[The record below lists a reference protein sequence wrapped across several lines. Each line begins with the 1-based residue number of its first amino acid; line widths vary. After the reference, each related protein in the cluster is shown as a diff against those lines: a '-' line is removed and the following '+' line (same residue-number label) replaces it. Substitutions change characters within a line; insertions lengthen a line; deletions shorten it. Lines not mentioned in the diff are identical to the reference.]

1 MRLIITADIHN
12 GIPGKLKDCIWAMNI
27 IRQYAQKN
35 DITDIIILGD
45 LFHDRVSLNID
56 VLNEVYDF
64 LNLATHD
71 GQSWWCFPGNHD
83 LFLKNSWRMNSL
95 HVFQNVINIVEDAQ
109 MIDVGDTKFCV
120 IPFVHYE
127 SEYMKILNDLEKL
140 NPNHPRVLLTH
151 IGVKGATLNQCFLL
165 KNWSIVDFV
174 DSTFDKVFA
183 GHFHCHQ
190 DVGKVTYPGGPIP
203 FNFDE
208 GAVEHGFIV
217 YDTDTNTHEF
227 IKMFEVCKQFSP
239 LYKPP
244 DFITILDEDLPQSL
258 DLIAG
263 NNVRVMLTKAYTNNE
278 LVTIKTTLRDKRLAH
293 SVSWLE
299 PKEQINEDI
308 VKQTQLNGIGTP
320 EALFKAW
327 RALERKT
334 DDLSE
339 DLLMT
344 IHEQIVVEAEE
355 RIVVEDIEE

>member
-1 MRLIITADIHN
+1 MD
-12 GIPGKLKDCIWAMNI
+12 I
-27 IRQYAQKN
+27 IRKYANQN
-35 DITDIIILGD
+35 NISDVIILGD
-45 LFHDRVSLNID
+45 LFHDRVSLSID

-64 LNLATHD
+64 LNLAVHD
-71 GQSWWCFPGNHD
+71 GQTWWSYPGNHD
-83 LFLKNSWRMNSL
+83 LYLKNSWKINSL
-95 HVFQNVINIVEDAQ
+95 HIFQKVINIIEDVQ
-109 MIDVGDTKFCV
+109 TINIGDVIFH
-120 IPFVHYE
+120 ILPFIHYE
-127 SEYMKILNDLEKL
+127 SEYMRVLKDIEAKL
-140 NPNHPRVLLTH
+140 DNSKKPHILLTH
-151 IGVKGATLNQCFLL
+151 IGIKGATLNQCFLL
-165 KNWSIVDFV
+165 KNWSVVDFTN
-174 DSTFDKVFA
+174 STFDKVFA

-227 IKMFEVCKQFSP
+227 IKTFEICKQFAP

-244 DFITILDEDLPQSL
+244 DYLTILDEDLPQSL
-258 DLIAG
+258 DIVAG

-278 LVTIKTTLRDKRLAH
+278 LMTIKNTLRDKRLAH

-308 VKQTQLNGIGTP
+308 TEQTQLNGVGTP

-327 RALERKT
+327 RALEKKS

-344 IHEQIVVEAEE
+344 IHGQVVAEAEE